1 MNGREIERV
10 LNANLLVF
18 RGVYSCDTLPEGD
31 VRGLLVSN
39 TDPHDKPGE
48 HWIAM
53 YIDGE
58 RGEYFDSFGR
68 APNKHFESYM
78 NKHCTIWTFNKK
90 QLQSIISSFCGY
102 YCCMFCMLSCRRVD
116 MTRIVNMFTT
126 DTGFN
131 DCIAHSFVCNK
142 SY

>member
-1 MNGREIERV
+1 MRTKFAAKSSR
-10 LNANLLVF
+10 A
-18 RGVYSCDTLPEGD
+18 STASTLYLPIRAYWC
-31 VRGLLVSN
+31 VILTRLQSSGL
-39 TDPHDKPGE
+39 
-48 HWIAM
+48 HWIV
-53 YIDGE
+53 IHVDKNG

-116 MTRIVNMFTT
+116 MTKIINMFTT

-142 SY
+142 TY